1 MKKTLLLFL
10 LLLTPFAHAFH
21 PDNILELQKVERW
34 GGSQPYND
42 TRPIIV
48 IFSLRNAPTQ
58 LYTTGIITRED
69 WSNQYEARN
78 YVGTPFTVNNI
89 VEYLKFTRGTHE
101 YSNLSQSSWSGNFES
116 KDYNG
121 NAIPDFREYIAGGE
135 PLYWTSC
142 GNGWQFYVNGAM
154 KVCNS
159 DTNWETVPYTQ
170 VPPSVATEYPDEN
183 RNGIPDIVD
192 AAIAAGGGAT
202 SQGGNITVTVENKEI
217 TVNVDN
223 TEVLAALQTIK
234 DKLNNVN
241 VDNTEVLTAIQTLS
255 TKIDGLQGTGGG
267 EGSGG
272 SGGHCDALQLKPYI
286 ATVSDTLDVIKDN
299 QSVQIADS
307 RQIKQQLA
315 LLLSVFYDGIDWRSA
330 HLPDWIDPEDKP
342 VLRNG
347 LGGLG
352 GAGGDQPIKVEV
364 VNNPL
369 NVEVV
374 GQLPLDVAEIKQYLL
389 TDQKANLDRIVE
401 LLEGM
406 AMHGSAPDAE
416 VSKDEIQGDSFE
428 NAVSDSDAARR
439 ALESDLSS
447 DKWEVEDQHQF
458 YHSPNDKRSLSVH
471 FAKRFFRLFNVDY
484 DKFSKED
491 QGKHFYELKYD
502 TGYLSRLAGHADC
515 SHAISIKIPLDD
527 ERLYQG
533 YEPYSLGF
541 QETVS
546 PIKQWCRL
554 LLMFILFWA
563 FAKAILDVV
572 HSAWSY

>member
-1 MKKTLLLFL
+1 MKRSILVLLLFGL
-10 LLLTPFAHAFH
+10 ITSVHAYH
-21 PDNILELQKVERW
+21 PDNLDEIYWYEGYDAQNGSYVVHVYTLAQSPTTMVATPIQTRDEFYNCRDTLKNIPCHNLSRADLVNIL
-34 GGSQPYND
+34 N
-42 TRPIIV
+42 
-48 IFSLRNAPTQ
+48 LRKQTNEYQ
-58 LYTTGIITRED
+58 IITR
-69 WSNQYEARN
+69 
-78 YVGTPFTVNNI
+78 FTQRTNSP
-89 VEYLKFTRGTHE
+89 LF
-101 YSNLSQSSWSGNFES
+101 S
-116 KDYNG
+116 KDTNG
-121 NAIPDFREYIAGGE
+121 NGIPEFRELIAGGE
-135 PLYWTSC
+135 PLYWSDS
-142 GNGWQFYVNGAM
+142 GNGYQFYVNGQM
-154 KVCNS
+154 LVCNS
-159 DTNWETVPYTQ
+159 DTNWQNVAFSQ
-170 VPPSVATEYPDEN
+170 VPESVTQQYPDEN
-183 RNGIPDIVD
+183 HNGIPDVVD

-223 TEVLAALQTIK
+223 TEVLAVLQTIK

-272 SGGHCDALQLKPYI
+272 SGGHCDALQLQPYI

-330 HLPDWIDPEDKP
+330 HLPDWIDPEDEP
-342 VLRNG
+342 VLRN
-347 LGGLG
+347 GLG

-458 YHSPNDKRSLSVH
+458 YHSPNDKRSLSDH

-502 TGYLSRLAGHADC
+502 TGLLSRLAGHADC

-563 FAKAILDVV
+563 FVKAILDVV